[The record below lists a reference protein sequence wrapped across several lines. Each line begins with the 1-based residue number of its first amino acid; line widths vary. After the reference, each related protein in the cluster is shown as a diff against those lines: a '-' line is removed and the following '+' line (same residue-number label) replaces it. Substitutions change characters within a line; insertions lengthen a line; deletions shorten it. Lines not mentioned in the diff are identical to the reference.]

1 MSVAFK
7 VSVLIP
13 VYNAEAYIESCVRS
27 LFEQSLED
35 IEYIFVNDCTSDKSL
50 DILNEIMDE
59 YPARK
64 EQVKVISHSCNKG
77 VASTRNT
84 GLLYAQGEYIGWVDS
99 DDWVEKNMF
108 EILYLMAKQA
118 DADIVW
124 CDYYINSPVEKICKQ
139 KTEEHTEILLDAI
152 MREDMMAPLWN
163 KLIKRRLFVDSGI
176 RFLDNVNMAE
186 DMNVVVKI
194 LQLSSVIK
202 YIPYALYH
210 YNADNNSSL
219 TSRKDVGKRQCDHIT
234 SLVDA
239 VKYLSRS
246 YSGWITEEDML
257 LYKLLSKRLYLF
269 SFDVNDF
276 KLWAKTF
283 PETNSYIFSCPS
295 TKLRYKLL
303 GWMAAHRLWLL
314 IEIWTK
320 MKVLIKKSMNW
331 VEPNR
336 RF

>member
-118 DADIVW
+118 DADIV
-124 CDYYINSPVEKICKQ
+124 
-139 KTEEHTEILLDAI
+139 
-152 MREDMMAPLWN
+152 
-163 KLIKRRLFVDSGI
+163 
-176 RFLDNVNMAE
+176 
-186 DMNVVVKI
+186 
-194 LQLSSVIK
+194 
-202 YIPYALYH
+202 
-210 YNADNNSSL
+210 
-219 TSRKDVGKRQCDHIT
+219 
-234 SLVDA
+234 
-239 VKYLSRS
+239 
-246 YSGWITEEDML
+246 
-257 LYKLLSKRLYLF
+257 
-269 SFDVNDF
+269 
-276 KLWAKTF
+276 
-283 PETNSYIFSCPS
+283 
-295 TKLRYKLL
+295 
-303 GWMAAHRLWLL
+303 
-314 IEIWTK
+314 
-320 MKVLIKKSMNW
+320 
-331 VEPNR
+331 
-336 RF
+336 